1 MGVRLQVILLSFLLS
16 LADAHPVWSAE
27 NCKYPKV
34 VCDTR
39 AVVFAITAFDPLAS
53 AVRIGPELLVT
64 SRHAIADE
72 VEVKVNLMDRAP
84 LKAEVVPSSYPGD
97 IILLKVPGLPDGLE
111 LRPAKEA
118 LLEKVYSVGVDVSR
132 EKIRVYP
139 PGKIVFLPA
148 KGFPLAR
155 LHHDA
160 YSQPGN
166 SGGALINSS
175 GHLVGILTSGGD
187 GRYEAIPLQGIDA
200 LKKASGSEHRQRS
213 MEISRAIRICVLK
226 LEETRSVQRRRL
238 DIEEAKALKTSCR
251 RSQNRQL
258 MDLAAQMLGL
268 TGHVESSIQMF
279 QKSLKQDPYALNT
292 RIGLLVSLS
301 LGRRYENSLPHLRWL
316 LDNGVKDLQVLRL
329 AIQSGVW
336 GGDKP
341 LAERAFRQLK
351 EINPRMAPTAKRFLT
366 NPPPK
371 PKTHVRQ

>member
-1 MGVRLQVILLSFLLS
+1 MGIRLQVILLSTFVV
-16 LADAHPVWSAE
+16 LAGAHPVLSAE
-27 NCKYPKV
+27 NCTYSKA

-39 AVVFAITAFDPLAS
+39 SVVFAIKAFDPLAS

-72 VEVKVNLMDRAP
+72 VDVRVNLVDKAP
-84 LKAEVVPSSYPGD
+84 LTAEVVPSSYPGD
-97 IILLKVPGLPDGLE
+97 IILLKVPGLPDGPE
-111 LRPAKEA
+111 LQPARID
-118 LLEKVYSVGVDVSR
+118 LLEKVYSVGADVSR
-132 EKIRVYP
+132 GKIRVYP
-139 PGKIVFLPA
+139 PGKIMFLPA

-175 GHLVGILTSGGD
+175 GHLVGIVTSGGD
-187 GRYEAIPLQGIDA
+187 GRYEAIPLQAIDA
-200 LKKASGSEHRQRS
+200 LKKASGSKHRQRS
-213 MEISRAIRICVLK
+213 REISGAIRICVLK
-226 LEETRSVQRRRL
+226 LEETRSIQRRRL
-238 DIEEAKALKTSCR
+238 AVEEAKALKTSCR

-268 TGHVESSIQMF
+268 TGHVESSIQVF

-301 LGRRYENSLPHLRWL
+301 LGRRHENSLPHLRWL
-316 LDNGVKDLQVLRL
+316 LDNGVNDLQVLRL

-371 PKTHVRQ
+371 PKTQAR

>member
-1 MGVRLQVILLSFLLS
+1 MLGVRLQVILLSTS
-16 LADAHPVWSAE
+16 VVLAHAYPVQSAE
-27 NCKYPKV
+27 NCKYPKA
-34 VCDTR
+34 VCDAR
-39 AVVFAITAFDPLAS
+39 SVVFAIAAFDPLAS
-53 AVRIGPELLVT
+53 AVRIGPELLVA

-72 VEVKVNLMDRAP
+72 AEVRVEFIDRAP
-84 LKAEVVPSSYPGD
+84 LKAEVLPSSYPGD
-97 IILLKVPGLPDGLE
+97 IILLKVPGLPDGLD
-111 LRPAKEA
+111 LQPAKIA
-118 LLEKVYSVGVDVSR
+118 PGEKVYSIGADVSR
-132 EKIRVYP
+132 NKIRVYP
-139 PGKIVFLPA
+139 PGKIMFLPA
-148 KGFPLAR
+148 KGFSLAR

-175 GHLVGILTSGGD
+175 GQLVGIVTSGGD
-187 GRYEAIPLQGIDA
+187 GRYEAIPLEAIHA

-226 LEETRSVQRRRL
+226 LEETRSIQRRRL
-238 DIEEAKALKTSCR
+238 DVEKAKALKTSCR

-258 MDLAAQMLGL
+258 MDLAAQTFGL
-268 TGHVESSIQMF
+268 TGHVDSSIQMF
-279 QKSLKQDPYALNT
+279 QNSLKQDPNALNT

-301 LGRRYENSLPHLRWL
+301 LGRRHEHSLPHLRWL
-316 LDNGVKDLQVLRL
+316 LDNGVNDLQVLRF

-336 GGDKP
+336 GGDKI

-371 PKTHVRQ
+371 PK